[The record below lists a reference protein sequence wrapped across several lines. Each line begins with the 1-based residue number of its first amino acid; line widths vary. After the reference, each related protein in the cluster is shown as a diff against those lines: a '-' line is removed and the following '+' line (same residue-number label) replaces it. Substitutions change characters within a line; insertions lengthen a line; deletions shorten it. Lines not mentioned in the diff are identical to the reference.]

1 MTVERKGKEKR
12 GNITKEKKKK
22 KKKKQNVAHYA
33 CITAHRFFHFVANIS
48 LRLLVS
54 LRYSLIPIWSGRENV
69 RSSVNREIETSS
81 LLERK
86 KKREVSWMNLWRIEW
101 TKRMETCEIKGKKR
115 LALSLDPHAWPVKSA
130 SNPSRFCRTIGRSP
144 CSTMVGTLQAR
155 VFLGELKLVPQLLC
169 SESSHIVRE
178 SSSREKEWTWW
189 LYWLPCT
196 RRHVFTHFVGIQR
209 EMPVAM
215 HLVRFNKGSSSFSF
229 ANFLPPH
236 PDIIIAPRLGIARK
250 LVESD
255 VSFVRFDATHAR
267 NASHRSASHNQTTT
281 NRQPKDEHAKEDL
294 SAAVRL
300 YY

>member
-1 MTVERKGKEKR
+1 MSR
-12 GNITKEKKKK
+12 ITR
-22 KKKKQNVAHYA
+22 VSP
-33 CITAHRFFHFVANIS
+33 RFFHFVANIS

-155 VFLGELKLVPQLLC
+155 VFLGKLKLVPQLLC
-169 SESSHIVRE
+169 SGSSHIVRE

-229 ANFLPPH
+229 ANFLPP
-236 PDIIIAPRLGIARK
+236 PRYNYRPTVGNNAKTRRIRRFFR
-250 LVESD
+250 
-255 VSFVRFDATHAR
+255 SFRRH
-267 NASHRSASHNQTTT
+267 ASHRIASHNQTTT